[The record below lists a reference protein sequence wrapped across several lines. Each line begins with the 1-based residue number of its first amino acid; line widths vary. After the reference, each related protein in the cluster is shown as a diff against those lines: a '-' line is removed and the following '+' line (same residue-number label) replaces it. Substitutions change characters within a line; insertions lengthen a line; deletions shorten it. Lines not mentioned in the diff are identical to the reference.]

1 MANSRLVISPEEAAE
16 LKRLYAAHFIANKR
30 AVYALRNRVELPEV
44 LALQRFVAAEA
55 KVMAI
60 VVHIRDILGI
70 TGQLWNL

>member
-1 MANSRLVISPEEAAE
+1 
-16 LKRLYAAHFIANKR
+16 
-30 AVYALRNRVELPEV
+30 